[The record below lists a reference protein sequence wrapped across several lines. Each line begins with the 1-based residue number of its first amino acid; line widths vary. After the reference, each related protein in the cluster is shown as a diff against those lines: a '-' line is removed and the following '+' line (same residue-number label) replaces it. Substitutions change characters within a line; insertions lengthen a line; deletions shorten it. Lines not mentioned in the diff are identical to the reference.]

1 MNVYLDN
8 ASSTRVDERVVDAM
22 LRSFYED
29 IALPTSEFVHT
40 PGQRVKE
47 LVEESRKKIADFVG
61 AEPSEIVF
69 TSGGTE
75 ATNLAIKGV
84 AFAMA
89 KNGKH
94 IVTTAVEGRAVLDSV
109 RKLEKWGFK
118 VDIVPVDRYGFV
130 NLEALEKAISKETI
144 LVSVQMVNDEVGTV
158 QPLEEVVKIVK
169 SKNPNTV
176 VHTDATYG
184 IGWLPFNV
192 KNLGVDLASFTA
204 HKIHGPKGVG
214 ALYIRKGVVIEKQMD
229 GGYAEFNLRGG
240 TPNIPGIVGFAKAI
254 EILDWNDVEK
264 VRKLRDY
271 LYEVII
277 SKIPEVI
284 LIGPSD
290 FTKRHPANLNL
301 SFKYVEG
308 ESVVLYMDMK
318 GVAVISGSA
327 CFSRGLEP
335 SYVIMAMGHSHEDAH
350 GSIRFS
356 LSKYN
361 TKEEMDYTVSV
372 LEDVIKQ
379 LRELSPLGGN

>member
-8 ASSTRVDERVVDAM
+8 ASSTRLDERVVEAIM
-22 LRSFYED
+22 KTFYED
-29 IALPTSEFVHT
+29 IALPLSEFVHT

-47 LVEESRKKIADFVG
+47 LIEESRKKIASFVG
-61 AEPSEIVF
+61 AESSEIIF

-75 ATNLAIKGV
+75 ANNLAIKGI
-84 AFAMA
+84 AYARA
-89 KNGKH
+89 KKGKH
-94 IVTTAVEGRAVLDSV
+94 VVTTAVEGRSVLDSV
-109 RKLEKWGFK
+109 RRLEKSGFR

-130 NLEALEKAISKETI
+130 DLDALERAVSGDTI
-144 LVSVQMVNDEVGTV
+144 LVSVQMVNDEVGTI

-169 SKNPNTV
+169 SKNPETFI
-176 VHTDATYG
+176 HTDATYG
-184 IGWLPFNV
+184 IGWIPFNV
-192 KNLGVDLASFTA
+192 KELRVDLASFTA
-204 HKIHGPKGVG
+204 HKIHGPKGIG
-214 ALYIRKGVVIEKQMD
+214 ALYVKKGVSIEKQMD

-240 TPNIPGIVGFAKAI
+240 TPNIHGIVGFAKAV
-254 EILDWNDVEK
+254 EILSWDEVEK
-264 VRKLRDY
+264 VRNLRDY
-271 LYEVII
+271 LYKRII
-277 SKIPEVI
+277 SSIPEVV

-290 FTKRHPANLNL
+290 FSRRHPANLNL

-361 TKEEMDYTVSV
+361 TKEEMDYTVLV
-372 LEDVIKQ
+372 LEEVIKS